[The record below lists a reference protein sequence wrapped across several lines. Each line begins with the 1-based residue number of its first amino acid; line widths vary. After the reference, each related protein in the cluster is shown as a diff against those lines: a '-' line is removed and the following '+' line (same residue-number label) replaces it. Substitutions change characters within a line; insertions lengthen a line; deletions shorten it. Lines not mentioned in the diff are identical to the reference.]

1 MKKKRVWL
9 NILYITLPL
18 LIVVAIAAIDPNV
31 QSLGDVFGSVDRL
44 WIAAA
49 FGAVLLFYT
58 LEGVEIKIISGFMGH
73 GLTNIESANVA
84 AVGLLYSA
92 LTPFSSG
99 GQPMQVIRMR
109 KYDVPVGA
117 STSML
122 VLKFM
127 LWQASVTVFGII
139 GLVFLMGRIM
149 YSVAATAG
157 VAIWSIVGFAIT
169 LAIVIVSTLVIF
181 KPKWIRSAGNS
192 IINFIVRIRLLKNH
206 DRIERAH
213 ASWERT
219 IDDYEGA
226 IAFARLNR
234 FGMVR
239 AELAT
244 FAAMIAYMS
253 VTYFI
258 YRAFG
263 FNTDSFITIAMLQC
277 IHYVVVAFMPLPGAS
292 GASEGGF
299 YLFMGSVF
307 PGQYMFAAMLI
318 WRSIT
323 YYFTVFAN
331 LIVMIV
337 CNALDTRREKRLN
350 RQQQI

>member
-1 MKKKRVWL
+1 MKKKKGWL
-9 NILYITLPL
+9 NILYIMLPL
-18 LIVVAIAAIDPNV
+18 LIVVIIAAIDPNV
-31 QSLGDVFGSVDRL
+31 KSLGEVFGAVNRY

-49 FGAVLLFYT
+49 FGSVIIFYA
-58 LEGVEIKIISGFMGH
+58 LESMEMKIISGFMGH
-73 GLTNIESANVA
+73 SLSNVQSVNAA

-109 KYDVPVGA
+109 KYGVPIGA

-127 LWQASVTVFGII
+127 LWQTSVTVFGII
-139 GLVFLMGRIM
+139 GLVFLLARIM
-149 YSVAATAG
+149 YSVSATAG
-157 VAIWSIVGFAIT
+157 VAIWSIIGFAIT
-169 LAIVIVSTLVIF
+169 LAIVIVSILVVF
-181 KPKWIRSAGNS
+181 KPTWIRKTGNS
-192 IINFIVRIRLLKNH
+192 VINFIARIKLFKSH
-206 DRIERAH
+206 DRQVRAH
-213 ASWERT
+213 ASWDRT

-226 IAFARLNR
+226 IALARLNKL
-234 FGMVR
+234 GLVR

-244 FAAMIAYMS
+244 FAAMLAYMS
-253 VTYFI
+253 VTFFI
-258 YRAFG
+258 YKSFG
-263 FNTDSFITIAMLQC
+263 FSTDSFLTIAMLQC

-307 PGQYMFAAMLI
+307 TGQYMFAAMII

-323 YYFTVFAN
+323 YYFTMLASLVTMV
-331 LIVMIV
+331 I
-337 CNALDTRREKRLN
+337 CNALDARHEKRMA
-350 RQQQI
+350 RQREI